1 MQTTENLAFVRNT
14 VERDRNQRGL
24 HSIEQQK
31 ESVETQ
37 RRTESEKTPQSSKSP
52 ATSDVARELLGKG
65 EE

>member
-14 VERDRNQRGL
+14 VERDRNQRGFD
-24 HSIEQQK
+24 SIEQQK

-37 RRTESEKTPQSSKSP
+37 RRTESEKTHQSSKSP
-52 ATSDVARELLGKG
+52 AASDVARELLGKG